1 MGSVGAVRTLAQLDS
16 GSVHAASVA
25 DNCLLRNEWVCPLYV
40 QQRQSQI
47 LEAVGEHVQITVLSI
62 VIGAAIAFPLA
73 VVARR
78 NRHLRGFIL
87 NSSTVI
93 YTIPSLALFPLL
105 LPFTGLSITTVI
117 IGLVLYSLTI
127 LLRNVMAGLE
137 SVPAEVLD
145 AANGMGLGRRRLL
158 WRVELPLAL
167 PTIFAGLRIATV
179 STVALTTIGAVVGY
193 GGLGNLIFQGLNS
206 FFRAQVLVA
215 CVLCVVLAV
224 LADLLLLAV
233 QRGVTPW
240 QRGARA

>member
-1 MGSVGAVRTLAQLDS
+1 MHVLAEPV
-16 GSVHAASVA
+16 SVHAASVA

-40 QQRQSQI
+40 EQRQAQI
-47 LEAVGEHVQITVLSI
+47 LDAVGEHLLITGVSI
-62 VIGAAIAFPLA
+62 AVGAAIAFPLA
-73 VVARR
+73 VLARR
-78 NRHLRGFIL
+78 SRVLRSFIL
-87 NSSTVI
+87 NTSTVI
-93 YTIPSLALFPLL
+93 YTVPSLALFPLL

-127 LLRNVMAGLE
+127 LLRNIMAGLE
-137 SVPAEVLD
+137 AVPEEVRD
-145 AANGMGLGRRRLL
+145 AATGMGLGAGRLL

-179 STVALTTIGAVVGY
+179 STVALTTIGAVIGY

-224 LADLLLLAV
+224 AADLLLLAV

-240 QRGARA
+240 QRGVRA

>member
-1 MGSVGAVRTLAQLDS
+1 MPTLAEVHLQ
-16 GSVHAASVA
+16 SVHAASVA

-40 QQRQSQI
+40 QQRSSQI
-47 LEAVGEHVQITVLSI
+47 LGALGEHVLITVVSI
-62 VIGAAIAFPLA
+62 VVGAAVAFPLA
-73 VVARR
+73 VLSRR
-78 NRHLRGFIL
+78 NRFLRSFIL

-93 YTIPSLALFPLL
+93 YTVPSLALFPLL

-127 LLRNVMAGLE
+127 LLRNITAGLDA
-137 SVPAEVLD
+137 VPAEVKD
-145 AANGMGLGRRRLL
+145 AATGMGLAPARLL

-179 STVALTTIGAVVGY
+179 STVALTTIGAIVGY

-215 CVLCVVLAV
+215 CILCVVLALV
-224 LADLLLLAV
+224 ADVLLLAV
-233 QRGVTPW
+233 QRAVTPW